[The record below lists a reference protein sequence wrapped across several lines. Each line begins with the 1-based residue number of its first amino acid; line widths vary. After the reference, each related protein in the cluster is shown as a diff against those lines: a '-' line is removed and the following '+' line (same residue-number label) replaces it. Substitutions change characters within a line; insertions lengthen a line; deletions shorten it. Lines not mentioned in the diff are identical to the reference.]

1 MKDFNINDIGKRM
14 PYSEPSD
21 EFFTKFEEK
30 ILNEVKQ
37 DTQETKPAKLTNL
50 KVLMATVAVA
60 ATLLIGVF
68 VVFNDTPQPLNPTLD
83 TLAMETLSKS
93 IDSYLDNMCEAEI
106 QSLAA
111 ENSDQ
116 ETFYS
121 LLP

>member
-1 MKDFNINDIGKRM
+1 MKDFKIDDIGKKM
-14 PYSEPSD
+14 PYREPSD
-21 EFFTKFEEK
+21 DFFANFEAK

-37 DTQETKPAKLTNL
+37 DSKPAKPAKLINL
-50 KVLMATVAVA
+50 RVLMATVAVA

-68 VVFNDTPQPLNPTLD
+68 VVFNETPQTLEPKLD
-83 TLAMETLSKS
+83 YLAMETLSES

-111 ENSDQ
+111 ETSGQ